1 MLSLMHYYQHFFET
15 HCVFLNT
22 RFETRIKNTSEKLID
37 KHILCQDILMIKSG
51 KVKRCHL

>member
-1 MLSLMHYYQHFFET
+1 MHYYQHFFET